1 MQQITFFFLFRSNK
15 STWLFNNLIVFF
27 GSVDADPKTQSH
39 VKMIK
44 EAVFS
49 GKTGRGV
56 GKWDL
61 GEKGAKPGSNANAK
75 SCFIAGNLVQSPRE
89 LWAQHGAQSQ
99 AVPIKSQETGMFL
112 HHTHQSLVKGLEQSG
127 NCGEGHASCKGLR
140 GAAPKG

>member
-75 SCFIAGNLVQSPRE
+75 SCFIAGNLAQSPRE
-89 LWAQHGAQSQ
+89 LWRRSSPLPISQ
-99 AVPIKSQETGMFL
+99 QLRT
-112 HHTHQSLVKGLEQSG
+112 
-127 NCGEGHASCKGLR
+127 AS
-140 GAAPKG
+140 AEWA